1 MSPEAARAAMA
12 EALAE
17 VAPEV
22 DPATLRP
29 DVTLQEQI
37 ELDSMDFLGFV
48 VALNELTGVEIP
60 ERDYPRIATPENCVA
75 YLVARS
81 AA

>member
-1 MSPEAARAAMA
+1 MSPEAARAAMV

-22 DPATLRP
+22 DPATLEP
-29 DVTLQEQI
+29 QVPLQEQI

-60 ERDYPRIATPENCVA
+60 ERDYPRMATPEACIA
-75 YLVARS
+75 YLVAHS
-81 AA
+81 AP